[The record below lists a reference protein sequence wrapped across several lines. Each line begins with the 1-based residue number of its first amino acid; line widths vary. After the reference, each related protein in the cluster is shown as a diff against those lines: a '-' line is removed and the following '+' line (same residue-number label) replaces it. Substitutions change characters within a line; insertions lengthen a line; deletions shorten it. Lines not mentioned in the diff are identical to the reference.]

1 MLKRT
6 EIKASFQKYI
16 DLSKSAVRIL
26 LILNIAALPL
36 TFVFPKLFQIIID
49 DVMTKGRLNKL
60 LPVSIGI
67 IVLFILQSLLSYIKL
82 NYENKVNKNFNM
94 AVRKDVWRKLL
105 NMNFNQK
112 DHFSIGD
119 AKQRVV
125 DDIEKIGNFIKDQ
138 IVDRYYNYFI
148 VTFGAI
154 LILIINPIMALIC
167 SAVLPIILL
176 VNDYIGRKSSEV
188 NGEIRKIGDEYYGFC
203 YNSLQF
209 WKEIKLQNAEDSF
222 LKTFTKYRNNLS
234 KLGLKSIKYWGY
246 GEVFNDFK
254 TNYLNKVFVYIL
266 GVIFIIKGD
275 LTVGT
280 VVMFAEYYGYC
291 FNALNAIVNKN
302 IEIKKNNPYYSR
314 IINVLKMDTEEEKS
328 DVEIDGDI
336 IIEDLKFAYG
346 SNNVIT
352 DFSFNVN
359 KGDKIAITGESG
371 CGKTTLIKNLLGMLD
386 PQQGEIYYSEKSL
399 KEIALSDL
407 YAQVGVVMQDPFYFN
422 LTIREN
428 LKLASP
434 EANEIQLKEACDA
447 ANILYFITSL
457 DKGFDT
463 VIGEN
468 GVRLSGGQKQRLAIA
483 QALLKEPKILFLD
496 EATSAL
502 DENNEREIMK
512 NIHDNYPATTVIL
525 VSHKPSVIK
534 LMKRQLVLA
543 KSNQRRFDKY
553 EKYT

>member
-1 MLKRT
+1 MLKLRD
-6 EIKASFQKYI
+6 IKTSFQKYI
-16 DLSKSAVRIL
+16 DYSWSAVRIL
-26 LILNIAALPL
+26 LTINIAALPL
-36 TFVFPKLFQIIID
+36 TFVFPKLYQVLLD
-49 DVMTKGRLNKL
+49 DVMAKGKL
-60 LPVSIGI
+60 GKLFQICIGFI
-67 IVLFILQSLLSYIKL
+67 ALFILQTFLSYIKQI
-82 NYENKVNKNFNM
+82 YENKVSKNFNM
-94 AVRKDVWRKLL
+94 AVRKDVWCKLL
-105 NMNFNQK
+105 NMSFDQK

-125 DDIEKIGNFIKDQ
+125 DDVEKIGNFIKDQ

-148 VTFGAI
+148 VILGTI

-188 NGEIRKIGDEYYGFC
+188 NGEIREIGDEYYGFC

-209 WKEIKLQNAEDSF
+209 WKEIKLQNVEDSF

-314 IINVLKMDTEEEKS
+314 IIDVLKMDTEEERS

-336 IIEDLKFAYG
+336 VVEDLKFAYG
-346 SNNVIT
+346 SNNVIAGC
-352 DFSFNVN
+352 SFKVN
-359 KGDKIAITGESG
+359 KGDKIAVTGESG
-371 CGKTTLIKNLLGMLD
+371 CGKSTLIKLMLGMLNAD
-386 PQQGEIYYSEKSL
+386 SGEIYYSDKDIKEISLKSL
-399 KEIALSDL
+399 YKQI
-407 YAQVGVVMQDPFYFN
+407 GVVMQDPIFFD
-422 LTIREN
+422 LSIIEN

-434 EANEIQLKEACDA
+434 NATDERIESCCKAACIFD
-447 ANILYFITSL
+447 FIESL
-457 DKGFDT
+457 PNGYGT
-463 VIGEN
+463 IIGEN

-483 QALLKEPKILFLD
+483 QAILKQPEILFLD

-502 DENNEREIMK
+502 DESNEREIMD
-512 NIHDNYPATTVIL
+512 NIRKNYPEMTVML
-525 VSHKPSVIK
+525 VSHKPSVIA
-534 LMKRQLVLA
+534 LLDKRLEINDKQGVL
-543 KSNQRRFDKY
+543 Y
-553 EKYT
+553 ENT

>member
-1 MLKRT
+1 MLFVLKLRD
-6 EIKASFQKYI
+6 IKTSFQKYI
-16 DLSKSAVRIL
+16 DYSWSAVRIL
-26 LILNIAALPL
+26 LTINIAALPL
-36 TFVFPKLFQIIID
+36 TFVFPKLYQVLLD
-49 DVMTKGRLNKL
+49 DVMAKGKL
-60 LPVSIGI
+60 GKLFQICIGFI
-67 IVLFILQSLLSYIKL
+67 ALFILQTFLSYIKQI
-82 NYENKVNKNFNM
+82 YENKVSKNFNM
-94 AVRKDVWRKLL
+94 AVRKDVWCKLL
-105 NMNFNQK
+105 NMSFDQK

-125 DDIEKIGNFIKDQ
+125 DDVEKIGNFIKDQ

-148 VTFGAI
+148 VILGTI
-154 LILIINPIMALIC
+154 LILIISPIMALIC

-188 NGEIRKIGDEYYGFC
+188 NGEIREIGDEYYGFC

-209 WKEIKLQNAEDSF
+209 WKEIKLQNVEDSF

-314 IINVLKMDTEEEKS
+314 IIDVLKMDTEEERS

-336 IIEDLKFAYG
+336 VVEDLKFAYG
-346 SNNVIT
+346 SNNVIAGC
-352 DFSFNVN
+352 SFKVN
-359 KGDKIAITGESG
+359 KGDKIAVTGESG
-371 CGKTTLIKNLLGMLD
+371 CGKSTLIKLMLGMLNAD
-386 PQQGEIYYSEKSL
+386 SGEIYYSDKDIKEISLKSL
-399 KEIALSDL
+399 YKQI
-407 YAQVGVVMQDPFYFN
+407 GVVMQDPIFFD
-422 LTIREN
+422 LSIIEN

-434 EANEIQLKEACDA
+434 NATDERIESCCKAACIFD
-447 ANILYFITSL
+447 FIESL
-457 DKGFDT
+457 PNGYGT
-463 VIGEN
+463 IIGEN

-483 QALLKEPKILFLD
+483 QAILKQPEILFLD

-502 DENNEREIMK
+502 DESNEREIMD
-512 NIHDNYPATTVIL
+512 NIRKNYPEMTVML
-525 VSHKPSVIK
+525 VSHKPSVIA
-534 LMKRQLVLA
+534 LLDKRLEINDKQGVL
-543 KSNQRRFDKY
+543 Y
-553 EKYT
+553 ENT

>member
-1 MLKRT
+1 MLKLRD
-6 EIKASFQKYI
+6 IKTSFQKYI
-16 DLSKSAVRIL
+16 DYSWSAVRTL
-26 LILNIAALPL
+26 LTINIAALPL
-36 TFVFPKLFQIIID
+36 TFVFPKLYQVLLD
-49 DVMTKGRLNKL
+49 DVMAKGKL
-60 LPVSIGI
+60 GKLFQICIGFI
-67 IVLFILQSLLSYIKL
+67 ALFILQTFLSYIKQI
-82 NYENKVNKNFNM
+82 YENKVSKNFNM
-94 AVRKDVWRKLL
+94 AVRKDVWCKLL
-105 NMNFNQK
+105 NMSFDQK

-125 DDIEKIGNFIKDQ
+125 DDVEKIGNFIKDQ

-148 VTFGAI
+148 VILGAI

-188 NGEIRKIGDEYYGFC
+188 NGEIREIGDEYYGFC

-291 FNALNAIVNKN
+291 FNSLNAIVNKN
-302 IEIKKNNPYYSR
+302 IEIKKNNTYYSR
-314 IINVLKMDTEEEKS
+314 IIDVLKMDTEEEKS

-336 IIEDLKFAYG
+336 IIEDLKFTYG

-352 DFSFNVN
+352 GCSFKVN
-359 KGDKIAITGESG
+359 KGDKIAVTGESG
-371 CGKTTLIKNLLGMLD
+371 CGKSTFIKLMLGMLNAD
-386 PQQGEIYYSEKSL
+386 SGEIHYSGKDIKEISLKSL
-399 KEIALSDL
+399 YKQI
-407 YAQVGVVMQDPFYFN
+407 GIVMQDPIFFN
-422 LTIREN
+422 LSIIEN

-434 EANEIQLKEACDA
+434 NATDEQIESCCRVACIFD
-447 ANILYFITSL
+447 FIESL
-457 DKGFDT
+457 PNGYGT
-463 VIGEN
+463 IIGEN

-483 QALLKEPKILFLD
+483 QAILKQPEILFLD

-502 DENNEREIMK
+502 DESNEREIMD
-512 NIHDNYPATTVIL
+512 NIRKNYPEMTVML
-525 VSHKPSVIK
+525 VSHKPSVIA
-534 LMKRQLVLA
+534 LLDKRLEINDKQGVL
-543 KSNQRRFDKY
+543 Y
-553 EKYT
+553 ENT

>member
-1 MLKRT
+1 MLFVLKLRD
-6 EIKASFQKYI
+6 IKTSFQKYI
-16 DLSKSAVRIL
+16 DYSWSAVRIL
-26 LILNIAALPL
+26 LTINIAALPL
-36 TFVFPKLFQIIID
+36 TFVFPKLYQVLLD
-49 DVMTKGRLNKL
+49 DVMAKGKL
-60 LPVSIGI
+60 GKLFQICIGLI
-67 IVLFILQSLLSYIKL
+67 ALFILQTFLSYIKQI
-82 NYENKVNKNFNM
+82 YENKVSKNFNM
-94 AVRKDVWRKLL
+94 AVRKDVWCKLL
-105 NMNFNQK
+105 NMSFDQK

-125 DDIEKIGNFIKDQ
+125 DDVEKIGNFIKDQ
-138 IVDRYYNYFI
+138 IVDCYYNYFI
-148 VTFGAI
+148 VILGTI

-188 NGEIRKIGDEYYGFC
+188 NGEIREIGDEYYGFC

-314 IINVLKMDTEEEKS
+314 IIDVLKMDTEEERS

-336 IIEDLKFAYG
+336 VVEDLKFAYG
-346 SNNVIT
+346 SNNVIAGC
-352 DFSFNVN
+352 SFKVN
-359 KGDKIAITGESG
+359 KGDKIAVTGESG
-371 CGKTTLIKNLLGMLD
+371 CGKSTLIKLMLGMLNAD
-386 PQQGEIYYSEKSL
+386 SGEIYYSDKDIKEISLKSL
-399 KEIALSDL
+399 YKQI
-407 YAQVGVVMQDPFYFN
+407 GVVMQDPIFFD
-422 LTIREN
+422 LSIIEN

-434 EANEIQLKEACDA
+434 NATDERIESCCKAACIFD
-447 ANILYFITSL
+447 FIESL
-457 DKGFDT
+457 PNGYGT
-463 VIGEN
+463 IIGEN

-483 QALLKEPKILFLD
+483 QTILKQPEILFLD

-502 DENNEREIMK
+502 DESNEREIMD
-512 NIHDNYPATTVIL
+512 NIRKNYPEMTVML
-525 VSHKPSVIK
+525 VSHKPSVIA
-534 LMKRQLVLA
+534 LLDKRLEINDKQGVL
-543 KSNQRRFDKY
+543 Y
-553 EKYT
+553 ENT

>member
-1 MLKRT
+1 MLKLRD
-6 EIKASFQKYI
+6 IKTSFQKYI
-16 DLSKSAVRIL
+16 DYSWSAVRTL
-26 LILNIAALPL
+26 LTINIAALPL
-36 TFVFPKLFQIIID
+36 TFVFPKLYQVLLD
-49 DVMTKGRLNKL
+49 DVMAKGKL
-60 LPVSIGI
+60 GKLFQICIGFI
-67 IVLFILQSLLSYIKL
+67 ALFILQTFLSYIKQI
-82 NYENKVNKNFNM
+82 YENKVSKNFNM
-94 AVRKDVWRKLL
+94 AVRKDVWCKLL
-105 NMNFNQK
+105 NMSFDQK

-125 DDIEKIGNFIKDQ
+125 DDVEKIGNFIKDQ

-148 VTFGAI
+148 VILGAI

-188 NGEIRKIGDEYYGFC
+188 NGEIREIGDEYYGFC

-314 IINVLKMDTEEEKS
+314 IIDVLKMDTEEEKS

-352 DFSFNVN
+352 GCSFKVN
-359 KGDKIAITGESG
+359 KGDKIAVTGESG
-371 CGKTTLIKNLLGMLD
+371 CGKSTLIKLMLGMLNAD
-386 PQQGEIYYSEKSL
+386 SGEIYYSDKDIKEISLKSL
-399 KEIALSDL
+399 YKQI
-407 YAQVGVVMQDPFYFN
+407 GVVMQDPIFFD
-422 LTIREN
+422 LSIIEN

-434 EANEIQLKEACDA
+434 NATDERIESCCKAACIFD
-447 ANILYFITSL
+447 FIESL
-457 DKGFDT
+457 PNGYGT
-463 VIGEN
+463 IIGEN

-483 QALLKEPKILFLD
+483 QAILKQPEILFLD

-502 DENNEREIMK
+502 DESNEREIMD
-512 NIHDNYPATTVIL
+512 NIRKNYPEMTVML
-525 VSHKPSVIK
+525 VSHKPSVIA
-534 LMKRQLVLA
+534 LLDKRLEINDKQGVL
-543 KSNQRRFDKY
+543 Y
-553 EKYT
+553 ENT

>member
-1 MLKRT
+1 MLFVLKLRD
-6 EIKASFQKYI
+6 IKTSFQKYI
-16 DLSKSAVRIL
+16 DYSWSAVRIL
-26 LILNIAALPL
+26 LTINIAALPL
-36 TFVFPKLFQIIID
+36 TFVFPKLYQVLLD
-49 DVMTKGRLNKL
+49 DVMAKGKL
-60 LPVSIGI
+60 GKLFQICIGLI
-67 IVLFILQSLLSYIKL
+67 DLFILQTFLSYIKQI
-82 NYENKVNKNFNM
+82 YENKVSKNFNM
-94 AVRKDVWRKLL
+94 AVRKDVWCKLL
-105 NMNFNQK
+105 NMSFDQK

-125 DDIEKIGNFIKDQ
+125 DDVEKIGNFIKDQ

-148 VTFGAI
+148 VILGAI

-188 NGEIRKIGDEYYGFC
+188 NGEIREIGDEYYGFC

-291 FNALNAIVNKN
+291 FNSLNAIVNKN

-314 IINVLKMDTEEEKS
+314 IIDVLKMDTEEEKS

-352 DFSFNVN
+352 GCSFKVN
-359 KGDKIAITGESG
+359 KGDKIAVTGESG
-371 CGKTTLIKNLLGMLD
+371 CGKSTLIKLMLGMLNAD
-386 PQQGEIYYSEKSL
+386 SGEIYYSDKDIKEISLKSL
-399 KEIALSDL
+399 YKQI
-407 YAQVGVVMQDPFYFN
+407 GVVMQDPIFFD
-422 LTIREN
+422 LSIIEN

-434 EANEIQLKEACDA
+434 NATDERIESCCKAACIFD
-447 ANILYFITSL
+447 FIESL
-457 DKGFDT
+457 PNGYGT
-463 VIGEN
+463 IIGEN

-483 QALLKEPKILFLD
+483 QAILKQPEILFLD

-502 DENNEREIMK
+502 DESNEREIMD
-512 NIHDNYPATTVIL
+512 NIRKNYPEMTVML
-525 VSHKPSVIK
+525 VSHKPSVIA
-534 LMKRQLVLA
+534 LLDKRLEINDKQGVL
-543 KSNQRRFDKY
+543 Y
-553 EKYT
+553 ENT

>member
-1 MLKRT
+1 MLFVLKLRD
-6 EIKASFQKYI
+6 IKTSFQKYI
-16 DLSKSAVRIL
+16 DYSWSAVRIL
-26 LILNIAALPL
+26 LTINIAALPL
-36 TFVFPKLFQIIID
+36 TFVFPKLYQVLLD
-49 DVMTKGRLNKL
+49 DVMAKGKL
-60 LPVSIGI
+60 GKLFQICIGLI
-67 IVLFILQSLLSYIKL
+67 DLFILQTFLSYIKQI
-82 NYENKVNKNFNM
+82 YENKVSKNFNM
-94 AVRKDVWRKLL
+94 AVRKDVWCKLL
-105 NMNFNQK
+105 NMSFDQK
-112 DHFSIGD
+112 NHFSIGD

-125 DDIEKIGNFIKDQ
+125 DDVEKIGNFIKDQ

-148 VTFGAI
+148 VILGAI

-188 NGEIRKIGDEYYGFC
+188 NGEIREIGDEYYGFC

-291 FNALNAIVNKN
+291 FNSLNAIVNKN

-314 IINVLKMDTEEEKS
+314 IIDVLKMDTEEEKS

-352 DFSFNVN
+352 GCSFKVN
-359 KGDKIAITGESG
+359 KGDKIAVTGESG
-371 CGKTTLIKNLLGMLD
+371 CGKSTLIKLMLGMLNAD
-386 PQQGEIYYSEKSL
+386 SGEIYYSDKDIKEISLKSL
-399 KEIALSDL
+399 YKQI
-407 YAQVGVVMQDPFYFN
+407 GVVMQDPIFFD
-422 LTIREN
+422 LSIIEN

-434 EANEIQLKEACDA
+434 NATDERIESCCKAACIFD
-447 ANILYFITSL
+447 FIESL
-457 DKGFDT
+457 PNGYGT
-463 VIGEN
+463 IIGEN

-483 QALLKEPKILFLD
+483 QAILKQPEILFLD

-502 DENNEREIMK
+502 DESNEREIMD
-512 NIHDNYPATTVIL
+512 NIRKNYPEMTVML
-525 VSHKPSVIK
+525 VSHKPSVIA
-534 LMKRQLVLA
+534 LLDKRLEINDKQGVL
-543 KSNQRRFDKY
+543 Y
-553 EKYT
+553 ENT

>member
-1 MLKRT
+1 MLFVLKLRD
-6 EIKASFQKYI
+6 IKTSFQKYI
-16 DLSKSAVRIL
+16 DYSWSAVRIL
-26 LILNIAALPL
+26 LTINIAALPL
-36 TFVFPKLFQIIID
+36 TFVFPKLYQVLLD
-49 DVMTKGRLNKL
+49 DVMAKGKL
-60 LPVSIGI
+60 GKLFQICIGFI
-67 IVLFILQSLLSYIKL
+67 ALFILQTFLSYIKQI
-82 NYENKVNKNFNM
+82 YENKVSKNFNM
-94 AVRKDVWRKLL
+94 AVRKDVWCKLL
-105 NMNFNQK
+105 NMSFDQK

-125 DDIEKIGNFIKDQ
+125 DDVEKIGNFIKDQ

-148 VTFGAI
+148 VILGTI
-154 LILIINPIMALIC
+154 LILIISPIMALIC

-188 NGEIRKIGDEYYGFC
+188 NGEIREIGDEYYGFC

-209 WKEIKLQNAEDSF
+209 WKEIKLQNVEDSF
-222 LKTFTKYRNNLS
+222 LKTFAKYRNNLS

-314 IINVLKMDTEEEKS
+314 IIDVLKMDTEEERS

-336 IIEDLKFAYG
+336 VVEDLKFAYG
-346 SNNVIT
+346 SNNVIAGC
-352 DFSFNVN
+352 SFKVN
-359 KGDKIAITGESG
+359 KGDKIAVTGESG
-371 CGKTTLIKNLLGMLD
+371 CGKSTLIKLMLGMLNAD
-386 PQQGEIYYSEKSL
+386 SGEIYYSDKDIKEISLKSL
-399 KEIALSDL
+399 YKQI
-407 YAQVGVVMQDPFYFN
+407 GVVMQDPIFFD
-422 LTIREN
+422 LSIIEN

-434 EANEIQLKEACDA
+434 NATDERIESCCKAACIFD
-447 ANILYFITSL
+447 FIESL
-457 DKGFDT
+457 PNGYGT
-463 VIGEN
+463 IIGEN

-483 QALLKEPKILFLD
+483 QAILKQSEILFLD

-502 DENNEREIMK
+502 DESNEREIMD
-512 NIHDNYPATTVIL
+512 NIRKNYPEMTVML
-525 VSHKPSVIK
+525 VSHKPSVIA
-534 LMKRQLVLA
+534 LLDKRLEINDKQGVL
-543 KSNQRRFDKY
+543 Y
-553 EKYT
+553 ENT

>member
-1 MLKRT
+1 MLKLRD
-6 EIKASFQKYI
+6 IKTSFQKYI
-16 DLSKSAVRIL
+16 DYSWSAVRIL
-26 LILNIAALPL
+26 LTINIAALPL
-36 TFVFPKLFQIIID
+36 TFVFPKLYQVLLD
-49 DVMTKGRLNKL
+49 DVMAKGKL
-60 LPVSIGI
+60 GKLFQICIGFI
-67 IVLFILQSLLSYIKL
+67 ALFILQTFLSYIKQI
-82 NYENKVNKNFNM
+82 YENKVSKNFNM
-94 AVRKDVWRKLL
+94 AVRKDVWCKLL
-105 NMNFNQK
+105 NMSFDQK

-125 DDIEKIGNFIKDQ
+125 DDVEKIGNFIKDQ

-148 VTFGAI
+148 VILGTI
-154 LILIINPIMALIC
+154 LILIISPIMALIC

-188 NGEIRKIGDEYYGFC
+188 NGEIREIGDEYYGFC

-209 WKEIKLQNAEDSF
+209 WKEIKLQNVEDSF

-314 IINVLKMDTEEEKS
+314 IIDVLKMDTEEERS

-336 IIEDLKFAYG
+336 VVEDLKFAYG
-346 SNNVIT
+346 SNNVIAGC
-352 DFSFNVN
+352 SFKVN
-359 KGDKIAITGESG
+359 KGDKIAVTGESG
-371 CGKTTLIKNLLGMLD
+371 CGKSTLIKLMLGMLNAD
-386 PQQGEIYYSEKSL
+386 SGEIYYSDKDIKEISLKSL
-399 KEIALSDL
+399 YKQI
-407 YAQVGVVMQDPFYFN
+407 GVVMQDPIFFD
-422 LTIREN
+422 LSIIEN

-434 EANEIQLKEACDA
+434 NATVERIESCCKAACIFD
-447 ANILYFITSL
+447 FIESL
-457 DKGFDT
+457 PNGYGT
-463 VIGEN
+463 IIGEN

-483 QALLKEPKILFLD
+483 QAILKQPEILFLD

-502 DENNEREIMK
+502 DESNEREIMD
-512 NIHDNYPATTVIL
+512 NIRKNYPEMTVML
-525 VSHKPSVIK
+525 VSHKPSVIA
-534 LMKRQLVLA
+534 LLDKRLEINDKQGVL
-543 KSNQRRFDKY
+543 Y
-553 EKYT
+553 ENT

>member
-1 MLKRT
+1 MLFVLKLRD
-6 EIKASFQKYI
+6 IKTSFQKYI
-16 DLSKSAVRIL
+16 DYSWSAVRIL
-26 LILNIAALPL
+26 LTINIAALPL
-36 TFVFPKLFQIIID
+36 TFVFPKLYQVLLD
-49 DVMTKGRLNKL
+49 DVMAKGKL
-60 LPVSIGI
+60 GKLFQICIGLI
-67 IVLFILQSLLSYIKL
+67 ALFILQTFLSYIKQI
-82 NYENKVNKNFNM
+82 YENKVSKNFNM
-94 AVRKDVWRKLL
+94 AVRKDVWCKLL
-105 NMNFNQK
+105 NMSFDQK

-125 DDIEKIGNFIKDQ
+125 DDVEKIGNFIKDQ

-148 VTFGAI
+148 VILGAI

-188 NGEIRKIGDEYYGFC
+188 NGEIREIGDEYYGFC

-291 FNALNAIVNKN
+291 FNSLNAIVNKN
-302 IEIKKNNPYYSR
+302 IEIKKNNTYYSR
-314 IINVLKMDTEEEKS
+314 IIDVLKMDTEEEKS

-336 IIEDLKFAYG
+336 IIEDLKFTYG

-352 DFSFNVN
+352 GCSFKVN
-359 KGDKIAITGESG
+359 KGDKIAVTGESG
-371 CGKTTLIKNLLGMLD
+371 CGKSTLIKLMLGMLNAD
-386 PQQGEIYYSEKSL
+386 SGEIYYSDKDIKEISLKSL
-399 KEIALSDL
+399 YKQI
-407 YAQVGVVMQDPFYFN
+407 GVVMQDPIFFD
-422 LTIREN
+422 LSIIEN

-434 EANEIQLKEACDA
+434 NATDERIESCCKAACIFD
-447 ANILYFITSL
+447 FIESL
-457 DKGFDT
+457 PNGYGT
-463 VIGEN
+463 IIGEN

-483 QALLKEPKILFLD
+483 QAILKQPEILFLD

-502 DENNEREIMK
+502 DESNEREIMD
-512 NIHDNYPATTVIL
+512 NIRKNYPEMTVML
-525 VSHKPSVIK
+525 VSHKPSVIA
-534 LMKRQLVLA
+534 LLDKRLEINDKQGVL
-543 KSNQRRFDKY
+543 Y
-553 EKYT
+553 ENT

>member
-1 MLKRT
+1 MLKLRD
-6 EIKASFQKYI
+6 IKTSFQKYI
-16 DLSKSAVRIL
+16 DYSWSAVRIL
-26 LILNIAALPL
+26 LTINIAALPL
-36 TFVFPKLFQIIID
+36 TFVFPKLYQVLLD
-49 DVMTKGRLNKL
+49 DVMAKGKL
-60 LPVSIGI
+60 DKLFQICIGLI
-67 IVLFILQSLLSYIKL
+67 DLFILQTFLSYIKQI
-82 NYENKVNKNFNM
+82 YENKVSKNFNM
-94 AVRKDVWRKLL
+94 AVRKDVWCKLL
-105 NMNFNQK
+105 NMSFDQK
-112 DHFSIGD
+112 NHFSIGD

-125 DDIEKIGNFIKDQ
+125 DDVEKIGNFIKDQ

-148 VTFGAI
+148 VILGAI

-188 NGEIRKIGDEYYGFC
+188 NGEIREIGDEYYGFC

-291 FNALNAIVNKN
+291 FNSLNAIVNKN

-314 IINVLKMDTEEEKS
+314 IIDVLKMDTEEEKS

-352 DFSFNVN
+352 GCSFKVN
-359 KGDKIAITGESG
+359 KGDKIAVTGESG
-371 CGKTTLIKNLLGMLD
+371 CGKSTLIKLMLGMLNAD
-386 PQQGEIYYSEKSL
+386 SGEIYYSDKDIKEISLKSL
-399 KEIALSDL
+399 YKQI
-407 YAQVGVVMQDPFYFN
+407 GVVMQDPIFFD
-422 LTIREN
+422 LSIIEN

-434 EANEIQLKEACDA
+434 NATDERIESCCKAACIFD
-447 ANILYFITSL
+447 FIESL
-457 DKGFDT
+457 PNGYGT
-463 VIGEN
+463 IIGEN

-483 QALLKEPKILFLD
+483 QAILKQPEILFLD

-502 DENNEREIMK
+502 DESNEREIMD
-512 NIHDNYPATTVIL
+512 NIRKNYPEMTVML
-525 VSHKPSVIK
+525 VSHKPSVIA
-534 LMKRQLVLA
+534 LLDKRLEINDKQGVL
-543 KSNQRRFDKY
+543 Y
-553 EKYT
+553 ENT

>member
-1 MLKRT
+1 MLKLRD
-6 EIKASFQKYI
+6 IKTSFQKYI
-16 DLSKSAVRIL
+16 DYSWSAVRIL
-26 LILNIAALPL
+26 LTINIAALPL
-36 TFVFPKLFQIIID
+36 TFVFPKLYQVLLD
-49 DVMTKGRLNKL
+49 DVMAKGKL
-60 LPVSIGI
+60 GKLFQICIGLI
-67 IVLFILQSLLSYIKL
+67 DLFILQTFLSYIKQI
-82 NYENKVNKNFNM
+82 YENKVSKNFNM
-94 AVRKDVWRKLL
+94 AVRKDVWCKLL
-105 NMNFNQK
+105 NMSFDQK
-112 DHFSIGD
+112 NHFSIGD

-125 DDIEKIGNFIKDQ
+125 DDVEKIGNFIKDQ

-148 VTFGAI
+148 VILGAI

-188 NGEIRKIGDEYYGFC
+188 NGEIREIGDEYYGFC

-291 FNALNAIVNKN
+291 FNSLNAIVNKN

-314 IINVLKMDTEEEKS
+314 IIDVLKMDTEEEKS

-352 DFSFNVN
+352 GCSFKVN
-359 KGDKIAITGESG
+359 KGDKIAVTGESG
-371 CGKTTLIKNLLGMLD
+371 CGKSTLIKLMLGMLNAD
-386 PQQGEIYYSEKSL
+386 SGEIYYSDKDIKEISLKSL
-399 KEIALSDL
+399 YKQI
-407 YAQVGVVMQDPFYFN
+407 GVVMQDPIFFD
-422 LTIREN
+422 LSIIEN

-434 EANEIQLKEACDA
+434 NATDERIESCCKAACIFD
-447 ANILYFITSL
+447 FIESL
-457 DKGFDT
+457 PNGYGT
-463 VIGEN
+463 IIGEN

-483 QALLKEPKILFLD
+483 QAILKQPEILFLD

-502 DENNEREIMK
+502 DESNEREIMD
-512 NIHDNYPATTVIL
+512 NIRKNYPEMTVML
-525 VSHKPSVIK
+525 VSHKPSVIA
-534 LMKRQLVLA
+534 LLDKRLEINDKQGVL
-543 KSNQRRFDKY
+543 Y
-553 EKYT
+553 ENT

>member
-1 MLKRT
+1 MLKLRD
-6 EIKASFQKYI
+6 IKTSFQKYI
-16 DLSKSAVRIL
+16 DYSWSAVRIL
-26 LILNIAALPL
+26 LTINIAALPL
-36 TFVFPKLFQIIID
+36 TFVFPKLYQVLLD
-49 DVMTKGRLNKL
+49 DVMAKGKL
-60 LPVSIGI
+60 GKLFQICIGLI
-67 IVLFILQSLLSYIKL
+67 DLFILQTFLSYIKQI
-82 NYENKVNKNFNM
+82 YENKVSKNFNM
-94 AVRKDVWRKLL
+94 AVRKDVWCKLL
-105 NMNFNQK
+105 NMSFDQK
-112 DHFSIGD
+112 NHFSIGD

-125 DDIEKIGNFIKDQ
+125 DDVEKIGNFIKDQ

-148 VTFGAI
+148 VILGAI

-188 NGEIRKIGDEYYGFC
+188 NGEIREIGDEYYGFC

-291 FNALNAIVNKN
+291 FNSLNAIVNKN

-314 IINVLKMDTEEEKS
+314 IIDVLKMDTEEEKS

-352 DFSFNVN
+352 GCSFKVN
-359 KGDKIAITGESG
+359 KGDKIAVTGESG
-371 CGKTTLIKNLLGMLD
+371 CGKSTLIKLMLGMLNAD
-386 PQQGEIYYSEKSL
+386 SGEIYYSDKDIKEISLKSL
-399 KEIALSDL
+399 YKQI
-407 YAQVGVVMQDPFYFN
+407 GVFMQDPIFFD
-422 LTIREN
+422 LSIIEN

-434 EANEIQLKEACDA
+434 NATDERIESCCKAACIFD
-447 ANILYFITSL
+447 FIESL
-457 DKGFDT
+457 PNGYGT
-463 VIGEN
+463 IIGEN

-483 QALLKEPKILFLD
+483 QAILKQPEILFLD

-502 DENNEREIMK
+502 DESNEREIMD
-512 NIHDNYPATTVIL
+512 NIRKNYPEMTVML
-525 VSHKPSVIK
+525 VSHKPSVIA
-534 LMKRQLVLA
+534 LLDKRLEINDKQGVL
-543 KSNQRRFDKY
+543 Y
-553 EKYT
+553 ENT

>member
-1 MLKRT
+1 MLKLRD
-6 EIKASFQKYI
+6 IKTSFQKYI
-16 DLSKSAVRIL
+16 DYSWSAVRTL
-26 LILNIAALPL
+26 LTINIAALPL
-36 TFVFPKLFQIIID
+36 TFVFPKLYQVLLD
-49 DVMTKGRLNKL
+49 DVMAKGKL
-60 LPVSIGI
+60 GKLFQICIGFI
-67 IVLFILQSLLSYIKL
+67 ALFIRQTFLSYIKQI
-82 NYENKVNKNFNM
+82 YENKVSKNFNM
-94 AVRKDVWRKLL
+94 AVRKDVWCKLL
-105 NMNFNQK
+105 NMSFDQK

-125 DDIEKIGNFIKDQ
+125 DDVEKIGNFIKDQ

-148 VTFGAI
+148 VILGAI

-188 NGEIRKIGDEYYGFC
+188 NGEIREIGDEYYGFC

-280 VVMFAEYYGYC
+280 GVMFAEYYGYC
-291 FNALNAIVNKN
+291 FNSLNAIVNKN
-302 IEIKKNNPYYSR
+302 IEIKKNNTYYSR
-314 IINVLKMDTEEEKS
+314 IIDVLKMDTEEEKS

-336 IIEDLKFAYG
+336 IIEDLKFTYG

-352 DFSFNVN
+352 GCSFKVN
-359 KGDKIAITGESG
+359 KGDKIAVTGESG
-371 CGKTTLIKNLLGMLD
+371 CGKSTFIKLMLGMLNAD
-386 PQQGEIYYSEKSL
+386 SGEIHYSGKDIKEISLKSL
-399 KEIALSDL
+399 YNQI
-407 YAQVGVVMQDPFYFN
+407 GIVMQDPIFFN
-422 LTIREN
+422 LSIIEN

-434 EANEIQLKEACDA
+434 NATDEQIESCCRVACIFD
-447 ANILYFITSL
+447 FIESL
-457 DKGFDT
+457 PNGYGT
-463 VIGEN
+463 IIGEN

-483 QALLKEPKILFLD
+483 QAILKQPEILFLD

-502 DENNEREIMK
+502 DESNEREIMD
-512 NIHDNYPATTVIL
+512 NIRKNYPEMTVML
-525 VSHKPSVIK
+525 VSHKPSVIA
-534 LMKRQLVLA
+534 LLDKRLEINDKQGVL
-543 KSNQRRFDKY
+543 Y
-553 EKYT
+553 ENT

>member
-1 MLKRT
+1 MLFVLKLRD
-6 EIKASFQKYI
+6 IKTSFQKYI
-16 DLSKSAVRIL
+16 DYSWSAVRTL
-26 LILNIAALPL
+26 LTINIAALPL
-36 TFVFPKLFQIIID
+36 TFVFPKLYQVLLD
-49 DVMTKGRLNKL
+49 DVMAKGKL
-60 LPVSIGI
+60 GKLFQICIGFI
-67 IVLFILQSLLSYIKL
+67 ALFILQTFLSYIKQI
-82 NYENKVNKNFNM
+82 YENKVSKNFNM
-94 AVRKDVWRKLL
+94 AVRKDVWCKLL
-105 NMNFNQK
+105 NMSFDQK

-125 DDIEKIGNFIKDQ
+125 DDVEKIGNFIKDQ

-148 VTFGAI
+148 VILGAI

-188 NGEIRKIGDEYYGFC
+188 NGEIREIGDEYYGFC

-291 FNALNAIVNKN
+291 FNSLNAIVNKN
-302 IEIKKNNPYYSR
+302 IEIKKNNTYYSR
-314 IINVLKMDTEEEKS
+314 IIDVLKMDTEEEKS

-336 IIEDLKFAYG
+336 IIEDLKFTYG

-352 DFSFNVN
+352 GCSFKVN
-359 KGDKIAITGESG
+359 KGDKIAVTGESG
-371 CGKTTLIKNLLGMLD
+371 CGKSTFIKLMLGMLNAD
-386 PQQGEIYYSEKSL
+386 SGEIHYSGKDIKEISLKSL
-399 KEIALSDL
+399 YKQI
-407 YAQVGVVMQDPFYFN
+407 GIVMQDPIFFN
-422 LTIREN
+422 LSIIEN

-434 EANEIQLKEACDA
+434 NATDEQIESCCRVACIFD
-447 ANILYFITSL
+447 FIESL
-457 DKGFDT
+457 PNGYGT
-463 VIGEN
+463 IIGEN

-483 QALLKEPKILFLD
+483 QAILKQPEILFLD

-502 DENNEREIMK
+502 DESNEREIMD
-512 NIHDNYPATTVIL
+512 NIRKNYPEMTVML
-525 VSHKPSVIK
+525 VSHKPSVIA
-534 LMKRQLVLA
+534 LLDKRLEINDKQGVL
-543 KSNQRRFDKY
+543 Y
-553 EKYT
+553 ENT

>member
-1 MLKRT
+1 MLKLRD
-6 EIKASFQKYI
+6 IKTSFQKYI
-16 DLSKSAVRIL
+16 DYSWSAVRIL
-26 LILNIAALPL
+26 LTINIAALPL
-36 TFVFPKLFQIIID
+36 TFVFPKLYQVLLD
-49 DVMTKGRLNKL
+49 DVMAKGKL
-60 LPVSIGI
+60 GKLFQICIGLI
-67 IVLFILQSLLSYIKL
+67 ALFILQTFLSYIKQI
-82 NYENKVNKNFNM
+82 YENKVSKNFNM
-94 AVRKDVWRKLL
+94 AVRKDVWCKLL
-105 NMNFNQK
+105 NMSFDQK

-125 DDIEKIGNFIKDQ
+125 DDVEKIGNFIKDQ
-138 IVDRYYNYFI
+138 IVDCYYNYFI
-148 VTFGAI
+148 VILGTI

-188 NGEIRKIGDEYYGFC
+188 NGEIREIGDEYYGFC

-314 IINVLKMDTEEEKS
+314 IIDVLKMDTEEERS

-336 IIEDLKFAYG
+336 VVEDLKFAYG
-346 SNNVIT
+346 SNNVIAGC
-352 DFSFNVN
+352 SFKVN
-359 KGDKIAITGESG
+359 KGDKIAVTGESG
-371 CGKTTLIKNLLGMLD
+371 CGKSTLIKLMLGMLNAD
-386 PQQGEIYYSEKSL
+386 SGEIYYSDKDIKEISLKSL
-399 KEIALSDL
+399 YKQI
-407 YAQVGVVMQDPFYFN
+407 GVVMQDPIFFD
-422 LTIREN
+422 LSIIEN

-434 EANEIQLKEACDA
+434 NATDERIESCCKAACIFD
-447 ANILYFITSL
+447 FIESL
-457 DKGFDT
+457 PNGYGT
-463 VIGEN
+463 IIGEN

-483 QALLKEPKILFLD
+483 QTILKQPEILFLD

-502 DENNEREIMK
+502 DESNEREIMD
-512 NIHDNYPATTVIL
+512 NIRKNYPEMTVML
-525 VSHKPSVIK
+525 VSHKPSVIA
-534 LMKRQLVLA
+534 LLDKRLEINDKQGVL
-543 KSNQRRFDKY
+543 Y
-553 EKYT
+553 ENT

>member
-1 MLKRT
+1 MLKLRD
-6 EIKASFQKYI
+6 IKTSFQKYI
-16 DLSKSAVRIL
+16 DYSWSAVRIL
-26 LILNIAALPL
+26 LTINIAALPL
-36 TFVFPKLFQIIID
+36 TFVFPKLYQVLLD
-49 DVMTKGRLNKL
+49 DVMAKGKL
-60 LPVSIGI
+60 GKLFQICIGFI
-67 IVLFILQSLLSYIKL
+67 ALFILQTFLSYIKQI
-82 NYENKVNKNFNM
+82 YENKVSKNFNM
-94 AVRKDVWRKLL
+94 AVRKDVWCKLL
-105 NMNFNQK
+105 NMSFDQK

-125 DDIEKIGNFIKDQ
+125 DDVEKIGNFIKDQ

-148 VTFGAI
+148 VILGAI

-188 NGEIRKIGDEYYGFC
+188 NGEIREIGDEYYGFC

-314 IINVLKMDTEEEKS
+314 IIDVLKMDTEEERS

-336 IIEDLKFAYG
+336 VVEDLKFAYG
-346 SNNVIT
+346 SNNVIAGC
-352 DFSFNVN
+352 SFKVN
-359 KGDKIAITGESG
+359 KGDKIAVTGESG
-371 CGKTTLIKNLLGMLD
+371 CGKSTLIKLMLGMLNAD
-386 PQQGEIYYSEKSL
+386 SGEIYYSDKDIKEISLKSL
-399 KEIALSDL
+399 YKQI
-407 YAQVGVVMQDPFYFN
+407 GVVMQDPIFFD
-422 LTIREN
+422 LSIIEN

-434 EANEIQLKEACDA
+434 NATDERIESCCKAACIFD
-447 ANILYFITSL
+447 FIESL
-457 DKGFDT
+457 PNGYGT
-463 VIGEN
+463 IIGEN

-483 QALLKEPKILFLD
+483 QAILKQPEILFLD

-502 DENNEREIMK
+502 DESNEREIMD
-512 NIHDNYPATTVIL
+512 NIRKNYPEMTVML
-525 VSHKPSVIK
+525 VSHKPSVIA
-534 LMKRQLVLA
+534 LLDKRLEINDKQGVL
-543 KSNQRRFDKY
+543 Y
-553 EKYT
+553 ENT

>member
-1 MLKRT
+1 MLKLRD
-6 EIKASFQKYI
+6 IKTSFQKYI
-16 DLSKSAVRIL
+16 DYSWSAVRTL
-26 LILNIAALPL
+26 LTINIAALPL
-36 TFVFPKLFQIIID
+36 TFVFPKLYQVLLD
-49 DVMTKGRLNKL
+49 DVMAKGKL
-60 LPVSIGI
+60 GKLFQICIGFI
-67 IVLFILQSLLSYIKL
+67 ALFILQTFLSYIKQI
-82 NYENKVNKNFNM
+82 YENKVSKNFNM
-94 AVRKDVWRKLL
+94 AVRKDVWCKLL
-105 NMNFNQK
+105 NMSFDQK

-125 DDIEKIGNFIKDQ
+125 DDVEKIGNFIKDQ

-148 VTFGAI
+148 VILGAI

-188 NGEIRKIGDEYYGFC
+188 NGEIREIGDEYYGFC

-280 VVMFAEYYGYC
+280 GVMFAEYYGYC
-291 FNALNAIVNKN
+291 FNSLNAIVNKN
-302 IEIKKNNPYYSR
+302 IEIKKNNTYYSR
-314 IINVLKMDTEEEKS
+314 IIDVLKMDTEEEKS

-336 IIEDLKFAYG
+336 IIEDLKFTYG

-352 DFSFNVN
+352 GCSFKVN
-359 KGDKIAITGESG
+359 KGDKIAVTGESG
-371 CGKTTLIKNLLGMLD
+371 CGKSTFIKLMLGMLNAD
-386 PQQGEIYYSEKSL
+386 SGEIHYSGKDIKEISLKSL
-399 KEIALSDL
+399 YKQI
-407 YAQVGVVMQDPFYFN
+407 GIVMQDPIFFN
-422 LTIREN
+422 LSIIEN

-434 EANEIQLKEACDA
+434 NATDEQIESCCRVACIFD
-447 ANILYFITSL
+447 FIESL
-457 DKGFDT
+457 PNGYGT
-463 VIGEN
+463 IIGEN

-483 QALLKEPKILFLD
+483 QAILKQPEILFLD

-502 DENNEREIMK
+502 DESNEREIMD
-512 NIHDNYPATTVIL
+512 NIRKNYPEMTVML
-525 VSHKPSVIK
+525 VSHKPSVIA
-534 LMKRQLVLA
+534 LLDKRLEINDKQGVL
-543 KSNQRRFDKY
+543 Y
-553 EKYT
+553 ENT

>member
-1 MLKRT
+1 MLKLRD
-6 EIKASFQKYI
+6 IKTSFQKYI
-16 DLSKSAVRIL
+16 DYSWSAVRIL
-26 LILNIAALPL
+26 LTINIAALPL
-36 TFVFPKLFQIIID
+36 TFVFPKLYQVLLD
-49 DVMTKGRLNKL
+49 DVMAKGKL
-60 LPVSIGI
+60 GKLFQICIGLI
-67 IVLFILQSLLSYIKL
+67 DLFILQTFLSYIKQI
-82 NYENKVNKNFNM
+82 YENKVSKNFNM
-94 AVRKDVWRKLL
+94 AVRKDVWCKLL
-105 NMNFNQK
+105 NMSFDQK

-125 DDIEKIGNFIKDQ
+125 DDVEKIGNFIKDQ

-148 VTFGAI
+148 VILGTI
-154 LILIINPIMALIC
+154 LILIISPIMALIC

-188 NGEIRKIGDEYYGFC
+188 NGEIREIGDEYYGFC

-291 FNALNAIVNKN
+291 FNSLNAIVNKN

-314 IINVLKMDTEEEKS
+314 IIDVLKMDTEEEKS

-352 DFSFNVN
+352 GCSFKVN
-359 KGDKIAITGESG
+359 KGDKIAVTGESG
-371 CGKTTLIKNLLGMLD
+371 CGKSTLIKLMLGMLNAD
-386 PQQGEIYYSEKSL
+386 SGEIYYSDKDIKEISLKSL
-399 KEIALSDL
+399 YKQI
-407 YAQVGVVMQDPFYFN
+407 GVVMQDPIFFD
-422 LTIREN
+422 LSIIEN

-434 EANEIQLKEACDA
+434 NATDERIESCCKAACIFD
-447 ANILYFITSL
+447 FIESL
-457 DKGFDT
+457 PNGYGT
-463 VIGEN
+463 IIGEN

-483 QALLKEPKILFLD
+483 QAILKQPEILFLD

-502 DENNEREIMK
+502 DESNEREIMD
-512 NIHDNYPATTVIL
+512 NIRKNYPEMTVML
-525 VSHKPSVIK
+525 VSHKPSVIA
-534 LMKRQLVLA
+534 LLDKRLEINDKQGVL
-543 KSNQRRFDKY
+543 Y
-553 EKYT
+553 ENT

>member
-1 MLKRT
+1 MLFVLKLRD
-6 EIKASFQKYI
+6 IKTSFQKYI
-16 DLSKSAVRIL
+16 DYSWSAVRTL
-26 LILNIAALPL
+26 LTINIAALPL
-36 TFVFPKLFQIIID
+36 TFVFPKLYQVLLD
-49 DVMTKGRLNKL
+49 DVMAKGKL
-60 LPVSIGI
+60 GKLFQICIGFI
-67 IVLFILQSLLSYIKL
+67 ALFILQTFLSYIKQI
-82 NYENKVNKNFNM
+82 YENKVSKNFNM
-94 AVRKDVWRKLL
+94 AVRKDVWCKLL
-105 NMNFNQK
+105 NMSFDQK

-125 DDIEKIGNFIKDQ
+125 DDVEKIGNFIKDQ

-148 VTFGAI
+148 VILGAI

-188 NGEIRKIGDEYYGFC
+188 NGEIREIGDEYYGFC

-314 IINVLKMDTEEEKS
+314 IIDVLKMDTEEEKS

-352 DFSFNVN
+352 GCSFKVN
-359 KGDKIAITGESG
+359 KGDKIAVTGESG
-371 CGKTTLIKNLLGMLD
+371 CGKSTLIKLMLGMLNAD
-386 PQQGEIYYSEKSL
+386 SGEIYYSDKDIKEISLKSL
-399 KEIALSDL
+399 YKQI
-407 YAQVGVVMQDPFYFN
+407 GVVMQDPIFFD
-422 LTIREN
+422 LSIIEN

-434 EANEIQLKEACDA
+434 NATDERIESCCKAACIFD
-447 ANILYFITSL
+447 FIESL
-457 DKGFDT
+457 PNGYGT
-463 VIGEN
+463 IIGEN

-483 QALLKEPKILFLD
+483 QAILKQPEILFLD

-502 DENNEREIMK
+502 DESNEREIMD
-512 NIHDNYPATTVIL
+512 NIRKNYPEMTVML
-525 VSHKPSVIK
+525 VSHKPSVIA
-534 LMKRQLVLA
+534 LLDKRLEINDKQGVL
-543 KSNQRRFDKY
+543 Y
-553 EKYT
+553 ENT

>member
-1 MLKRT
+1 MLKLRD
-6 EIKASFQKYI
+6 IKTSFQKYI
-16 DLSKSAVRIL
+16 DYSWSAVRIL
-26 LILNIAALPL
+26 LTINIAALPL
-36 TFVFPKLFQIIID
+36 TFVFPKLYQVLLD
-49 DVMTKGRLNKL
+49 DVMAKGKL
-60 LPVSIGI
+60 GKLFQICIGFI
-67 IVLFILQSLLSYIKL
+67 ALFILQTFLSYIKQI
-82 NYENKVNKNFNM
+82 YENKVSKNFNM
-94 AVRKDVWRKLL
+94 AVRKDVWCKLL
-105 NMNFNQK
+105 NMSFDQK

-125 DDIEKIGNFIKDQ
+125 DDVEKIGNFIKDQ

-148 VTFGAI
+148 VILGTI
-154 LILIINPIMALIC
+154 LILIISPIMALIC

-188 NGEIRKIGDEYYGFC
+188 NGEIREIGDEYYGFC
-203 YNSLQF
+203 YNGLQF
-209 WKEIKLQNAEDSF
+209 WKEIKLQNVEDSF

-314 IINVLKMDTEEEKS
+314 IIDVLKMDTEEERS

-336 IIEDLKFAYG
+336 VVEDLKFAYG
-346 SNNVIT
+346 SNNVIAGC
-352 DFSFNVN
+352 SFKVN
-359 KGDKIAITGESG
+359 KGDKIAVTGESG
-371 CGKTTLIKNLLGMLD
+371 CGKSTLIKLMLGMLNAD
-386 PQQGEIYYSEKSL
+386 SGEIYYSDKDIKEISLKSL
-399 KEIALSDL
+399 YKQI
-407 YAQVGVVMQDPFYFN
+407 GVVMQDPIFFD
-422 LTIREN
+422 LSIIEN

-434 EANEIQLKEACDA
+434 NATDERIESCCKAACIFD
-447 ANILYFITSL
+447 FIESL
-457 DKGFDT
+457 PNGYGT
-463 VIGEN
+463 IIGEN

-483 QALLKEPKILFLD
+483 QTILKQPEILFLD

-502 DENNEREIMK
+502 DESNEREIMD
-512 NIHDNYPATTVIL
+512 NIRKNYPEMTVML
-525 VSHKPSVIK
+525 VSHKPSVIA
-534 LMKRQLVLA
+534 LLDKRLEINDKQGVL
-543 KSNQRRFDKY
+543 Y
-553 EKYT
+553 ENT

>member
-1 MLKRT
+1 MLFVLKLRD
-6 EIKASFQKYI
+6 IKTSFQKYI
-16 DLSKSAVRIL
+16 DYSWSAVRIL
-26 LILNIAALPL
+26 LTINIAALPL
-36 TFVFPKLFQIIID
+36 TFVFPKLYQVLLD
-49 DVMTKGRLNKL
+49 DVMAKGKL
-60 LPVSIGI
+60 GKLFQICIGLI
-67 IVLFILQSLLSYIKL
+67 ALFILQTFLSYIKQI
-82 NYENKVNKNFNM
+82 YENKVSKNFNM
-94 AVRKDVWRKLL
+94 AVRKDVWCKLL
-105 NMNFNQK
+105 NMSFDQK

-125 DDIEKIGNFIKDQ
+125 DDVEKIGNFIKDQ

-148 VTFGAI
+148 VILGTI

-188 NGEIRKIGDEYYGFC
+188 NGEIREIGDEYYGFC

-314 IINVLKMDTEEEKS
+314 IIDVLKMDTEEERS

-336 IIEDLKFAYG
+336 VVEDLKFAYG
-346 SNNVIT
+346 SNNVIAGC
-352 DFSFNVN
+352 SFKVN
-359 KGDKIAITGESG
+359 KGDKIAVTGESG
-371 CGKTTLIKNLLGMLD
+371 CGKSTLIKLMLGMLNAD
-386 PQQGEIYYSEKSL
+386 SGEIYYSDKDIKEISLKSL
-399 KEIALSDL
+399 YKQI
-407 YAQVGVVMQDPFYFN
+407 GVVMQDPIFFD
-422 LTIREN
+422 LSIIEN

-434 EANEIQLKEACDA
+434 NATDERIESCCKAACIFD
-447 ANILYFITSL
+447 FIESL
-457 DKGFDT
+457 PNGYGT
-463 VIGEN
+463 IIGEN

-483 QALLKEPKILFLD
+483 QAILKQPEILFLD

-502 DENNEREIMK
+502 DESNEREIMD
-512 NIHDNYPATTVIL
+512 NIRKNYPEMTVML
-525 VSHKPSVIK
+525 VSHKPSVIA
-534 LMKRQLVLA
+534 LLDKRLEINDKQGVL
-543 KSNQRRFDKY
+543 Y
-553 EKYT
+553 ENT

>member
-1 MLKRT
+1 MLKLRD
-6 EIKASFQKYI
+6 IKTSFQKYI
-16 DLSKSAVRIL
+16 DYSWSAVRIL
-26 LILNIAALPL
+26 LTINIAALPL
-36 TFVFPKLFQIIID
+36 TFVFPKLYQVLLD
-49 DVMTKGRLNKL
+49 DVMAKGKL
-60 LPVSIGI
+60 GKLFQICIGFI
-67 IVLFILQSLLSYIKL
+67 ALFILQTFLSYIKQI
-82 NYENKVNKNFNM
+82 YENKVSKNFNM
-94 AVRKDVWRKLL
+94 AVRKDVWCKLL
-105 NMNFNQK
+105 NMSFDQK

-125 DDIEKIGNFIKDQ
+125 DDVEKIGNFIKDQ

-148 VTFGAI
+148 VILGTI
-154 LILIINPIMALIC
+154 LILIISPIMALIC

-188 NGEIRKIGDEYYGFC
+188 NGEIREIGDEYYGFC

-209 WKEIKLQNAEDSF
+209 WKEIKLQNVEDSF

-314 IINVLKMDTEEEKS
+314 IIDVLKMDTEEERS

-336 IIEDLKFAYG
+336 VVEDLKFAYG
-346 SNNVIT
+346 SNNVIAGC
-352 DFSFNVN
+352 SFKVN
-359 KGDKIAITGESG
+359 KGDKIAVTGESG
-371 CGKTTLIKNLLGMLD
+371 CGKSTLIKLMLGMLNAD
-386 PQQGEIYYSEKSL
+386 SGEIYYSDKDIKEISLKSL
-399 KEIALSDL
+399 YKQI
-407 YAQVGVVMQDPFYFN
+407 GVVMQDPIFFD
-422 LTIREN
+422 LSIIEN

-434 EANEIQLKEACDA
+434 NATDERIESCCKAACIFD
-447 ANILYFITSL
+447 FIESL
-457 DKGFDT
+457 PNGYGT
-463 VIGEN
+463 IIGEN

-483 QALLKEPKILFLD
+483 QAILKQPEILFLD

-502 DENNEREIMK
+502 DESNEREIMD
-512 NIHDNYPATTVIL
+512 NIRKNYPEMTVML
-525 VSHKPSVIK
+525 VSHKPSVIA
-534 LMKRQLVLA
+534 LLDKRLEINDKQGVL
-543 KSNQRRFDKY
+543 Y
-553 EKYT
+553 ENT

>member
-1 MLKRT
+1 MLFVLKLRD
-6 EIKASFQKYI
+6 IKTSFQKYI
-16 DLSKSAVRIL
+16 DYSWSAVRIL
-26 LILNIAALPL
+26 LTINIAALPL
-36 TFVFPKLFQIIID
+36 TFVFPKLYQVLLD
-49 DVMTKGRLNKL
+49 DVMAKGKL
-60 LPVSIGI
+60 GKLFQICIGFI
-67 IVLFILQSLLSYIKL
+67 ALFILQTFLSYIKQI
-82 NYENKVNKNFNM
+82 YENKVSKNFNM
-94 AVRKDVWRKLL
+94 AVRKDVWCKLL
-105 NMNFNQK
+105 NMSFDQK

-125 DDIEKIGNFIKDQ
+125 DDVEKIGNFIKDQ

-148 VTFGAI
+148 VILGTI
-154 LILIINPIMALIC
+154 LILIISPIMALIC

-188 NGEIRKIGDEYYGFC
+188 NGEIREIGDEYYGFC

-209 WKEIKLQNAEDSF
+209 WKEIKLQNVEDSF
-222 LKTFTKYRNNLS
+222 LKTFAKYRNNLS

-314 IINVLKMDTEEEKS
+314 IIDVLKMDTEEERS

-336 IIEDLKFAYG
+336 VVEDLKFAYG
-346 SNNVIT
+346 SNNVIAGC
-352 DFSFNVN
+352 SFKVN
-359 KGDKIAITGESG
+359 KGDKIAVTGESG
-371 CGKTTLIKNLLGMLD
+371 CGKSTLIKLMLGMLNAD
-386 PQQGEIYYSEKSL
+386 SGEIYYSDKDIKEISLKSL
-399 KEIALSDL
+399 YKQI
-407 YAQVGVVMQDPFYFN
+407 GVVMQDPIFFD
-422 LTIREN
+422 LSIIEN

-434 EANEIQLKEACDA
+434 NATDERIESCCKAACIFD
-447 ANILYFITSL
+447 FIESL
-457 DKGFDT
+457 PNGYGT
-463 VIGEN
+463 IIGEN

-483 QALLKEPKILFLD
+483 QAILKQPEILFLD

-502 DENNEREIMK
+502 DESNEREIMD
-512 NIHDNYPATTVIL
+512 NIRKNYPEMTVML
-525 VSHKPSVIK
+525 VSHKPSVIA
-534 LMKRQLVLA
+534 LLDKRLEINDKQGVL
-543 KSNQRRFDKY
+543 Y
-553 EKYT
+553 ENT

>member
-1 MLKRT
+1 MLKLRD
-6 EIKASFQKYI
+6 IKTSFQKYI
-16 DLSKSAVRIL
+16 DYSWSAVRTL
-26 LILNIAALPL
+26 LTINIAALPL
-36 TFVFPKLFQIIID
+36 TFVFPKLYQVFLD
-49 DVMTKGRLNKL
+49 DVMAKGKL
-60 LPVSIGI
+60 GKLFQICIGFI
-67 IVLFILQSLLSYIKL
+67 ALFILQTFLSYIKQI
-82 NYENKVNKNFNM
+82 YENKVSKNFNM
-94 AVRKDVWRKLL
+94 AVRKDVWCKLL
-105 NMNFNQK
+105 NMSFDQK

-125 DDIEKIGNFIKDQ
+125 DDVEKIGNFIKDQ

-148 VTFGAI
+148 VILGAI

-188 NGEIRKIGDEYYGFC
+188 NGEIREIGDEYYGFC

-291 FNALNAIVNKN
+291 FNSLNAIVNKN
-302 IEIKKNNPYYSR
+302 IEIKKNNTYYSR
-314 IINVLKMDTEEEKS
+314 IIDVLKMDTEEEKS

-336 IIEDLKFAYG
+336 IIEDLKFTYG

-352 DFSFNVN
+352 GCSFKVN
-359 KGDKIAITGESG
+359 KGDKIAVTGESG
-371 CGKTTLIKNLLGMLD
+371 CGKSTFIKLMLGMLNAD
-386 PQQGEIYYSEKSL
+386 SGEIHYSGKDIKEISLKSL
-399 KEIALSDL
+399 YKQI
-407 YAQVGVVMQDPFYFN
+407 GIVMQDPIFFN
-422 LTIREN
+422 LSIIEN

-434 EANEIQLKEACDA
+434 NATDEQIESCCRVACIFD
-447 ANILYFITSL
+447 FIESL
-457 DKGFDT
+457 PNGYGT
-463 VIGEN
+463 IIGEN

-483 QALLKEPKILFLD
+483 QAILKQPEILFLD

-502 DENNEREIMK
+502 DESNEREIMD
-512 NIHDNYPATTVIL
+512 NIRKNYPEMTVML
-525 VSHKPSVIK
+525 VSHKPSVIA
-534 LMKRQLVLA
+534 LLDKRLEINDKQGVL
-543 KSNQRRFDKY
+543 Y
-553 EKYT
+553 ENT

>member
-1 MLKRT
+1 MLFVLKLRD
-6 EIKASFQKYI
+6 IKTSFQKYI
-16 DLSKSAVRIL
+16 DYSWSAVRTL
-26 LILNIAALPL
+26 LTINIAALPL
-36 TFVFPKLFQIIID
+36 TFVFPKLYQVLLD
-49 DVMTKGRLNKL
+49 DVMAKGKL
-60 LPVSIGI
+60 GKLFQICIGFI
-67 IVLFILQSLLSYIKL
+67 ALFILQTFLSYIKQI
-82 NYENKVNKNFNM
+82 YENKVSKNFNM
-94 AVRKDVWRKLL
+94 AVRKDVWCKLL
-105 NMNFNQK
+105 NMSFDQK

-125 DDIEKIGNFIKDQ
+125 DDVEKIGNFIKDQ

-148 VTFGAI
+148 VILGAI

-188 NGEIRKIGDEYYGFC
+188 NGEIREIGDEYYGFC

-280 VVMFAEYYGYC
+280 GVMFAEYYGYC
-291 FNALNAIVNKN
+291 FNSLNAIVNKN
-302 IEIKKNNPYYSR
+302 IEIKKNNTYYSR
-314 IINVLKMDTEEEKS
+314 IIDVLKMDTEEEKS

-336 IIEDLKFAYG
+336 IIEDLKFTYG

-352 DFSFNVN
+352 GCSFKVN
-359 KGDKIAITGESG
+359 KGDKIAVTGESG
-371 CGKTTLIKNLLGMLD
+371 CGKSTFIKLMLGMLNAD
-386 PQQGEIYYSEKSL
+386 SGEIHYSGKDIKEISLKSL
-399 KEIALSDL
+399 YKQI
-407 YAQVGVVMQDPFYFN
+407 GIVMQDPIFFN
-422 LTIREN
+422 LSIIEN

-434 EANEIQLKEACDA
+434 NATDEQIESCCRVACIFD
-447 ANILYFITSL
+447 FIESL
-457 DKGFDT
+457 PNGYGT
-463 VIGEN
+463 IIGEN

-483 QALLKEPKILFLD
+483 QAILKQPEILFLD

-502 DENNEREIMK
+502 DESNEREIMD
-512 NIHDNYPATTVIL
+512 NIRKNYPEMTVML
-525 VSHKPSVIK
+525 VSHKPSVIA
-534 LMKRQLVLA
+534 LLDKRLEINDKQGVL
-543 KSNQRRFDKY
+543 Y
-553 EKYT
+553 ENT

>member
-1 MLKRT
+1 MLKLRD
-6 EIKASFQKYI
+6 IKTSFQKYI
-16 DLSKSAVRIL
+16 DYSWSAVRIL
-26 LILNIAALPL
+26 LTINIAALPL
-36 TFVFPKLFQIIID
+36 TFVFPKLYQVLLD
-49 DVMTKGRLNKL
+49 DVMAKGKL
-60 LPVSIGI
+60 GKLFQICIGLI
-67 IVLFILQSLLSYIKL
+67 DLFILQTFLSYIKQI
-82 NYENKVNKNFNM
+82 YENKVSKNFNM
-94 AVRKDVWRKLL
+94 AVRKDVWCKLL
-105 NMNFNQK
+105 NMSFDQK

-125 DDIEKIGNFIKDQ
+125 DDVEKIGNFIKDQ

-148 VTFGAI
+148 VILGAI

-188 NGEIRKIGDEYYGFC
+188 NGEIREIGDEYYGFC

-291 FNALNAIVNKN
+291 FNSLNAIVNKN

-314 IINVLKMDTEEEKS
+314 IIDVLKMDTEEEKS

-352 DFSFNVN
+352 GCSFKVN
-359 KGDKIAITGESG
+359 KGDKIAVTGESG
-371 CGKTTLIKNLLGMLD
+371 CGKSTLIKLMLGMLNAD
-386 PQQGEIYYSEKSL
+386 SGEIYYSDKDIKEISLKSL
-399 KEIALSDL
+399 YKQI
-407 YAQVGVVMQDPFYFN
+407 GVVMQDPIFFD
-422 LTIREN
+422 LSIIEN

-434 EANEIQLKEACDA
+434 NATDERIESCCKAACIFD
-447 ANILYFITSL
+447 FIESL
-457 DKGFDT
+457 PNGYGT
-463 VIGEN
+463 IIGEN

-483 QALLKEPKILFLD
+483 QAILKQPEILFLD

-502 DENNEREIMK
+502 DESNEREIMD
-512 NIHDNYPATTVIL
+512 NIRKNYPEMTVML
-525 VSHKPSVIK
+525 VSHKPSVIA
-534 LMKRQLVLA
+534 LLDKRLEINDKQGVL
-543 KSNQRRFDKY
+543 Y
-553 EKYT
+553 ENT

>member
-1 MLKRT
+1 MLKLRD
-6 EIKASFQKYI
+6 IKTSFQKYI
-16 DLSKSAVRIL
+16 DYSWSAVRIL
-26 LILNIAALPL
+26 LTINIAALPL
-36 TFVFPKLFQIIID
+36 TFVFPKLYQVLLD
-49 DVMTKGRLNKL
+49 DVMAKGKL
-60 LPVSIGI
+60 GKLFQICIGLI
-67 IVLFILQSLLSYIKL
+67 ALFILQTFLSYIKQI
-82 NYENKVNKNFNM
+82 YENKVSKNFNM
-94 AVRKDVWRKLL
+94 AVRKDVWCKLL
-105 NMNFNQK
+105 NMSFDQK

-125 DDIEKIGNFIKDQ
+125 DDVEKIGNFIKDQ

-148 VTFGAI
+148 VILGTI

-188 NGEIRKIGDEYYGFC
+188 NGEIREIGDEYYGFC

-314 IINVLKMDTEEEKS
+314 IIDVLKMDTEEERS

-336 IIEDLKFAYG
+336 VVEDLKFAYG
-346 SNNVIT
+346 SNNVIAGC
-352 DFSFNVN
+352 SFKVN
-359 KGDKIAITGESG
+359 KGDKIAVTGESG
-371 CGKTTLIKNLLGMLD
+371 CGKSTLIKLMLGMLNAD
-386 PQQGEIYYSEKSL
+386 SGEIYYSDKDIKEISLKSL
-399 KEIALSDL
+399 YKQI
-407 YAQVGVVMQDPFYFN
+407 GVVMQDPIFFD
-422 LTIREN
+422 LSIIEN

-434 EANEIQLKEACDA
+434 NATDERIESCCKAACIFD
-447 ANILYFITSL
+447 FIESL
-457 DKGFDT
+457 PNGYGT
-463 VIGEN
+463 IIGEN

-483 QALLKEPKILFLD
+483 QAILKQPEILFLD

-502 DENNEREIMK
+502 DESNEREIMD
-512 NIHDNYPATTVIL
+512 NIRKNYPEMTVML
-525 VSHKPSVIK
+525 VSHKPSVIA
-534 LMKRQLVLA
+534 LLDKRLEINDKQGVL
-543 KSNQRRFDKY
+543 Y
-553 EKYT
+553 ENT

>member
-1 MLKRT
+1 MLKLRD
-6 EIKASFQKYI
+6 IKTSFQKYI
-16 DLSKSAVRIL
+16 DYSWSAVRIL
-26 LILNIAALPL
+26 LTINIAALPL
-36 TFVFPKLFQIIID
+36 TFVFPKLYQVLLD
-49 DVMTKGRLNKL
+49 DVMAKGKL
-60 LPVSIGI
+60 GKLFQICIGLI
-67 IVLFILQSLLSYIKL
+67 ALFILQTFLSYIKQI
-82 NYENKVNKNFNM
+82 YENKVSKNFNM
-94 AVRKDVWRKLL
+94 AVRKDVWCKLL
-105 NMNFNQK
+105 NMSFDQK

-125 DDIEKIGNFIKDQ
+125 DDVEKIGNFIKDQ

-148 VTFGAI
+148 VILGAI

-188 NGEIRKIGDEYYGFC
+188 NGEIREIGDEYYGFC

-291 FNALNAIVNKN
+291 FNSLNAIVNKN

-314 IINVLKMDTEEEKS
+314 IIDVLKMDTEEEKS

-336 IIEDLKFAYG
+336 IIEDLKFTYG

-352 DFSFNVN
+352 GCSFKVN
-359 KGDKIAITGESG
+359 KGDKIAVTGESG
-371 CGKTTLIKNLLGMLD
+371 CGKSTLIKLMLGMLNAD
-386 PQQGEIYYSEKSL
+386 SGEIYYSDKDIKEISLKSL
-399 KEIALSDL
+399 YKQI
-407 YAQVGVVMQDPFYFN
+407 GVVMQDPIFFD
-422 LTIREN
+422 LSIIEN

-434 EANEIQLKEACDA
+434 NATDERIESCCKAACIFD
-447 ANILYFITSL
+447 FIESL
-457 DKGFDT
+457 PNGYGT
-463 VIGEN
+463 IIGEN

-483 QALLKEPKILFLD
+483 QAILKQPEILFLD

-502 DENNEREIMK
+502 DESNEREIMD
-512 NIHDNYPATTVIL
+512 NIRKNYPEMTVML
-525 VSHKPSVIK
+525 VSHKPSVIA
-534 LMKRQLVLA
+534 LLDKRLEINDKQGVL
-543 KSNQRRFDKY
+543 Y
-553 EKYT
+553 ENT

>member
-1 MLKRT
+1 MLFVLKLRD
-6 EIKASFQKYI
+6 IKTSFQKYI
-16 DLSKSAVRIL
+16 DYSWSAVRIL
-26 LILNIAALPL
+26 LTINIAALPL
-36 TFVFPKLFQIIID
+36 TFVFPKLYQVLLD
-49 DVMTKGRLNKL
+49 DVMAKGKL
-60 LPVSIGI
+60 GKLFQICIGLI
-67 IVLFILQSLLSYIKL
+67 DLFILQTFLSYIKQI
-82 NYENKVNKNFNM
+82 YENKVSKNFNM
-94 AVRKDVWRKLL
+94 AVRKDVWCKLL
-105 NMNFNQK
+105 NMSFDQK

-125 DDIEKIGNFIKDQ
+125 DDVEKIGNFIKDQ

-148 VTFGAI
+148 VILGAI

-188 NGEIRKIGDEYYGFC
+188 NGEIREIGDEYYGFC

-291 FNALNAIVNKN
+291 FNSLNAIVNKN

-314 IINVLKMDTEEEKS
+314 IIDVLKMDTEEEKS

-352 DFSFNVN
+352 GCSFKVN
-359 KGDKIAITGESG
+359 KGDKIAVTGESG
-371 CGKTTLIKNLLGMLD
+371 CGKSTLIKLMLGMLNAD
-386 PQQGEIYYSEKSL
+386 SGEIYYSDKDIKEISLKSL
-399 KEIALSDL
+399 YKQI
-407 YAQVGVVMQDPFYFN
+407 GVVMQDPIFFD
-422 LTIREN
+422 LSIIEN

-434 EANEIQLKEACDA
+434 NATDERIESCCKAACIFD
-447 ANILYFITSL
+447 FIESL
-457 DKGFDT
+457 PNGYGT
-463 VIGEN
+463 IIGEN

-483 QALLKEPKILFLD
+483 QAILKQPEILFLD

-502 DENNEREIMK
+502 DESNEREIMD
-512 NIHDNYPATTVIL
+512 NIRKNYPEMTVML
-525 VSHKPSVIK
+525 VSHKPSVIA
-534 LMKRQLVLA
+534 LLNKRLEINDKQGVL
-543 KSNQRRFDKY
+543 Y
-553 EKYT
+553 ENT

>member
-1 MLKRT
+1 MLKLRD
-6 EIKASFQKYI
+6 IKTSFQKYI
-16 DLSKSAVRIL
+16 DYSWSAVRTL
-26 LILNIAALPL
+26 LTINIAALPL
-36 TFVFPKLFQIIID
+36 TFVFPKLYQVLLD
-49 DVMTKGRLNKL
+49 DVMAKGKL
-60 LPVSIGI
+60 GKLFQICIGF
-67 IVLFILQSLLSYIKL
+67 IVLFILQTFLSYIKQI
-82 NYENKVNKNFNM
+82 YENKVSKNFNM
-94 AVRKDVWRKLL
+94 AVRKDVWCKLL
-105 NMNFNQK
+105 NMSFDQK

-125 DDIEKIGNFIKDQ
+125 DDVEKIGNFIKDQ

-148 VTFGAI
+148 VILGAI

-188 NGEIRKIGDEYYGFC
+188 NGEIREIGDEYYGFC

-280 VVMFAEYYGYC
+280 GVMFAEYYGYC
-291 FNALNAIVNKN
+291 FNSLNAIVNKN
-302 IEIKKNNPYYSR
+302 IEIKKNNTYYSR
-314 IINVLKMDTEEEKS
+314 IIDVLKMDTEEEKS

-336 IIEDLKFAYG
+336 IIEDLKFTYG

-352 DFSFNVN
+352 GCSFKVN
-359 KGDKIAITGESG
+359 KGDKIAVTGESG
-371 CGKTTLIKNLLGMLD
+371 CGKSTFIKLMLGMLNAD
-386 PQQGEIYYSEKSL
+386 SGEIHYSGKDIKEISLKSL
-399 KEIALSDL
+399 YKQI
-407 YAQVGVVMQDPFYFN
+407 GIVMQDPIFFN
-422 LTIREN
+422 LSIIEN

-434 EANEIQLKEACDA
+434 NATDEQIESCCRVACIFD
-447 ANILYFITSL
+447 FIESL
-457 DKGFDT
+457 PNGYGT
-463 VIGEN
+463 IIGEN

-483 QALLKEPKILFLD
+483 QAILKQPEILFLD

-502 DENNEREIMK
+502 DESNEREIMD
-512 NIHDNYPATTVIL
+512 NIRKNYPEMTVML
-525 VSHKPSVIK
+525 VSHKPSVIA
-534 LMKRQLVLA
+534 LLDKRLEINDKQGVL
-543 KSNQRRFDKY
+543 Y
-553 EKYT
+553 ENT

>member
-1 MLKRT
+1 MLFVLKLRD
-6 EIKASFQKYI
+6 IKTSFQKYI
-16 DLSKSAVRIL
+16 DYSWSAVRIL
-26 LILNIAALPL
+26 LTINIAALPL
-36 TFVFPKLFQIIID
+36 TFVFPKLYQVLLD
-49 DVMTKGRLNKL
+49 DVMAKGKL
-60 LPVSIGI
+60 GKLFQICIGLI
-67 IVLFILQSLLSYIKL
+67 ALFILQTFLSYIKQI
-82 NYENKVNKNFNM
+82 YENKVSKNFNM
-94 AVRKDVWRKLL
+94 AVRKDVWCKLL
-105 NMNFNQK
+105 NMSFDQK

-125 DDIEKIGNFIKDQ
+125 DDVEKIGNFIKDQ

-148 VTFGAI
+148 VILGAI

-188 NGEIRKIGDEYYGFC
+188 NGEIREIGDEYYGFC

-291 FNALNAIVNKN
+291 FNSLNAIVNKN

-314 IINVLKMDTEEEKS
+314 IIDVLKMDTEEEKS

-336 IIEDLKFAYG
+336 IIEDLKFTYG

-352 DFSFNVN
+352 GCSFKVN
-359 KGDKIAITGESG
+359 KGDKIAVTGESG
-371 CGKTTLIKNLLGMLD
+371 CGKSTLIKLMLGMLNAD
-386 PQQGEIYYSEKSL
+386 SGEIYYSDKDIKEISLKSL
-399 KEIALSDL
+399 YKQI
-407 YAQVGVVMQDPFYFN
+407 GVVMQDPIFFD
-422 LTIREN
+422 LSIIEN

-434 EANEIQLKEACDA
+434 NATDERIESCCKAACIFD
-447 ANILYFITSL
+447 FIESL
-457 DKGFDT
+457 PNGYGT
-463 VIGEN
+463 IIGEN

-483 QALLKEPKILFLD
+483 QAILKQPEILFLD

-502 DENNEREIMK
+502 DESNEREIMD
-512 NIHDNYPATTVIL
+512 NIRKNYPEMTVML
-525 VSHKPSVIK
+525 VSHKPSVIA
-534 LMKRQLVLA
+534 LLDKRLEINDKQGVL
-543 KSNQRRFDKY
+543 Y
-553 EKYT
+553 ENT

>member
-1 MLKRT
+1 MLFVLKLRD
-6 EIKASFQKYI
+6 IKTSFQKYI
-16 DLSKSAVRIL
+16 DYSWSAVRTL
-26 LILNIAALPL
+26 LTINIAALPL
-36 TFVFPKLFQIIID
+36 TFVFPKLYQVLLD
-49 DVMTKGRLNKL
+49 DVMAKGKL
-60 LPVSIGI
+60 GKLFQICIGFI
-67 IVLFILQSLLSYIKL
+67 ALFILQTFLSYIKQI
-82 NYENKVNKNFNM
+82 YENKVSKNFNM
-94 AVRKDVWRKLL
+94 AVRKDVWCKLL
-105 NMNFNQK
+105 NMSFDQK

-125 DDIEKIGNFIKDQ
+125 DDVEKIGNFIKDQ

-148 VTFGAI
+148 VILGAI
-154 LILIINPIMALIC
+154 LILIINPIRALIC
-167 SAVLPIILL
+167 SAVVPIILL

-188 NGEIRKIGDEYYGFC
+188 NGEIREIGDEYYGFC

-291 FNALNAIVNKN
+291 FNSLNAIVNKN
-302 IEIKKNNPYYSR
+302 IEIKKNNTYYSR
-314 IINVLKMDTEEEKS
+314 IIDVLKMDTEEEKS

-336 IIEDLKFAYG
+336 IIEDLKFTYG

-352 DFSFNVN
+352 GCSFKVN
-359 KGDKIAITGESG
+359 KGDKIAVTGESG
-371 CGKTTLIKNLLGMLD
+371 CGKSTFIKLMLGMLNAD
-386 PQQGEIYYSEKSL
+386 SGEIHYSGKDIKEISLKSL
-399 KEIALSDL
+399 YKQI
-407 YAQVGVVMQDPFYFN
+407 GIVMQDPIFFN
-422 LTIREN
+422 LSIIEN

-434 EANEIQLKEACDA
+434 NATDEQIESCCRVACIFD
-447 ANILYFITSL
+447 FIESL
-457 DKGFDT
+457 PNGYGT
-463 VIGEN
+463 IIGEN

-483 QALLKEPKILFLD
+483 QAILKQPEILFLD

-502 DENNEREIMK
+502 DESNEREIMD
-512 NIHDNYPATTVIL
+512 NIRKNYPEMTVML
-525 VSHKPSVIK
+525 VSHKPSVIA
-534 LMKRQLVLA
+534 LLDKRLEINDKQGVL
-543 KSNQRRFDKY
+543 Y
-553 EKYT
+553 ENT